1 MAEFPDHRH
10 LSQSALFDIVYHLSE
25 DEGNSDAALCSVH
38 SDEKLAAQKSK
49 LFNCVTLGCAQKV
62 KKKTEQQ
69 QPRGNY
75 LWVID
80 AYPLSCPILAFTKR
94 RLVETL
100 IVFTK
105 KGSEKEGTALQQKPK
120 TFEARRRQGKKRRWP
135 KKRLTH

>member
-62 KKKTEQQ
+62 KKKKQNNNNHEEIIFGSST
-69 QPRGNY
+69 R
-75 LWVID
+75 
-80 AYPLSCPILAFTKR
+80 IL
-94 RLVETL
+94 
-100 IVFTK
+100 
-105 KGSEKEGTALQQKPK
+105 
-120 TFEARRRQGKKRRWP
+120 
-135 KKRLTH
+135 

>member
-62 KKKTEQQ
+62 KKKKKNRTTTTT
-69 QPRGNY
+69 RK
-75 LWVID
+75 
-80 AYPLSCPILAFTKR
+80 LSLGHR
-94 RLVETL
+94 RVSFKLSNIGVYKEATSRD
-100 IVFTK
+100 VDRVHQ
-105 KGSEKEGTALQQKPK
+105 KGIGE
-120 TFEARRRQGKKRRWP
+120 RRDGIAAKAKDI
-135 KKRLTH
+135 

>member
-62 KKKTEQQ
+62 KKKKNRTTTTT
-69 QPRGNY
+69 RK
-75 LWVID
+75 
-80 AYPLSCPILAFTKR
+80 LSLGHQRVSFKLSNIGVYKEATSRDVDRVHQKGDR
-94 RLVETL
+94 R
-100 IVFTK
+100 K
-105 KGSEKEGTALQQKPK
+105 KGRHCSKSQRHLKHGVAREKSVDG
-120 TFEARRRQGKKRRWP
+120 RRKG
-135 KKRLTH
+135 

>member
-62 KKKTEQQ
+62 KKKKTEQQ

-105 KGSEKEGTALQQKPK
+105 KGIGE
-120 TFEARRRQGKKRRWP
+120 RRDGIAAKAKDI
-135 KKRLTH
+135 